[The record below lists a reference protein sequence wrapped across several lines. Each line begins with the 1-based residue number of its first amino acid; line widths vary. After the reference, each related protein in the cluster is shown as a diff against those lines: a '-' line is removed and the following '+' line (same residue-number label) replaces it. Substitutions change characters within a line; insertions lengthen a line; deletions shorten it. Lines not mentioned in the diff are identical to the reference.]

1 MHTAAGAEL
10 RIGTVESIET
20 EAVAGSSGRAVTG
33 VTVDGELIPCTKAVV
48 AMGPWSVLAA
58 DWFDIPVP
66 MEGVKR
72 YLTYFI
78 SISSNS
84 TNSDS
89 INISIT
95 SKYHYCCCCSV

>member
-1 MHTAAGAEL
+1 MYCDLVQTAAGAEL

-20 EAVAGSSGRAVTG
+20 AAVAGSSGTGRAVTG

-72 YLTYFI
+72 
-78 SISSNS
+78 
-84 TNSDS
+84 
-89 INISIT
+89 
-95 SKYHYCCCCSV
+95 